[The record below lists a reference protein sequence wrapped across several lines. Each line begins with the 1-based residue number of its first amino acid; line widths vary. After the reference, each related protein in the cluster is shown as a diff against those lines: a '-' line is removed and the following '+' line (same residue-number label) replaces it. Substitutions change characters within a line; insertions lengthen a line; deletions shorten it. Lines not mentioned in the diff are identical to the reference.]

1 MYRSQD
7 YGAADNVTGGKVAL
21 SADGDTVLWR
31 TSSNGVQVSQYT
43 NSFTSVSSLPSDA
56 QIASDKVNNTI
67 FYGASGSKF
76 YISKDGG
83 KSFSSTSSLGS
94 SSAPAK
100 IVVHPSVSGDVWVS
114 TDKGLFHSLDFG
126 SSFSQISGI
135 TQAYAIALGAPKS
148 AGGYPA
154 IFAAAAF
161 GTSQSGYFRSDDEGL
176 NWVQINDS
184 NHGFGSLSANVIS
197 GDPRI
202 YGRYVVILLSK
213 RHGLWFH

>member
-1 MYRSQD
+1 MCLPKFSVPSFLYRSQD

-114 TDKGLFHSLDFG
+114 TDKGLFH
-126 SSFSQISGI
+126 
-135 TQAYAIALGAPKS
+135 
-148 AGGYPA
+148 
-154 IFAAAAF
+154 
-161 GTSQSGYFRSDDEGL
+161 
-176 NWVQINDS
+176 
-184 NHGFGSLSANVIS
+184 
-197 GDPRI
+197 
-202 YGRYVVILLSK
+202 
-213 RHGLWFH
+213 